1 MPEKKEV
8 PIVPAATVL
17 ICRDSADGLEV
28 FMVVRHH
35 KIDFAS
41 GALVFPGGKVEPEDG
56 DSGFVDFVSGAEALS
71 EEERAFE
78 VGAIRESFEECG
90 VLLAREKD
98 SGAFVSGE
106 RLASFDHYRDA
117 LNNGHRGL
125 LAMVRKENLALATED
140 MHPFA
145 HWVTPDMM
153 PKRFDTRF
161 YITRAPEGQLAAHDG
176 SESVDSVWITP
187 QRVLKE
193 ADEGKWTVI
202 FPTRCNLE
210 MLAEASSVEDAL
222 DRAKN
227 RKIVKVLP
235 KVDKTGDKPMLRIP
249 VEAGYPVSETPVST
263 IKK

>member
-1 MPEKKEV
+1 MSEKKEV

-17 ICRDSADGLEV
+17 ICRDSVDGLEV

-41 GALVFPGGKVEPEDG
+41 GALVFPGGKVEAEDQ
-56 DSGFVDFVSGAEALS
+56 SLEFVDHVTGAEGLS
-71 EEERAFE
+71 DEERAFE
-78 VGAIRESFEECG
+78 IGAIRESFEECG

-98 SGAFVSGE
+98 SGEYVSAE
-106 RLASFDHYRDA
+106 RLSSFDHYRDE
-117 LNNGHRGL
+117 LNNGHKGL
-125 LAMVRKENLALATED
+125 LNMVKKENLALATED
-140 MHPFA
+140 MHPYA

-161 YITRAPEGQLAAHDG
+161 YITRAPEDHVAMHDG
-176 SESVDSVWITP
+176 SESVDSLWATP
-187 QRVLKE
+187 QRVMGE

-222 DRAKN
+222 ERAKN
-227 RKIVKVLP
+227 RTIVTVRP
-235 KVDKTGDKPMLRIP
+235 TVDKTGDQPMLRIP

-263 IKK
+263 IQR